1 VSGARSPRPTSRVLV
16 TGGAGFIGTHLVRRL
31 VADRADVTVV
41 DDLSAPSARP
51 VPTDVTW
58 YRLRLPDPRLRAL
71 VAEGRYDQ
79 VYHLAGAAYV
89 PPSIEDPAGD
99 LGNNAAVTLDVL
111 EAVRRGSPAT
121 PVVYTSSA
129 AVYGSPTVLPI
140 AESTPII
147 PVSPYGVSKYAAEQY
162 VSLYARLHGLRT
174 ASLRLFSVFGPGQR
188 KQVVFD
194 IIAKLANDPLHLEVI
209 GAGTEMR
216 DFVYVEDV
224 VAAAIAVMNQAPLHG
239 EVYNVASGTGISIR
253 DLVAAVIAEL
263 GLSPQVRYTGETRP
277 GDALHWIGDVARLKA
292 VGYSP
297 AVSLGEG
304 VRRVAAWYRE
314 TAGQAAGV

>member
-1 VSGARSPRPTSRVLV
+1 MSGARSPRPTSRVLV

-31 VADRADVTVV
+31 IADGADVTVV

-51 VPTDVTW
+51 VPAGVTW
-58 YRLRLPDPRLRAL
+58 YRLRLPDPRFRAL

-99 LGNNAAVTLDVL
+99 LSSNADVTLDVL

-121 PVVYTSSA
+121 PVIFTSSA
-129 AVYGSPTVLPI
+129 AVYGSPPVLPI
-140 AESTPII
+140 PESTPVV

-194 IIAKLANDPLHLEVI
+194 LIAKLANDPQHLEVI

-216 DFVYVEDV
+216 DFVFVEDV
-224 VAAAIAVMNQAPLHG
+224 VAAAVTVMRAAPLEG
-239 EVYNVASGTGISIR
+239 EVYNVASGQGVTIR
-253 DLVAAVIAEL
+253 DLAGHVIEVL
-263 GLSPQVRYTGETRP
+263 GLEPRVTYTGDVRP
-277 GDALHWIGDVARLKA
+277 GDALHWIGEIGRLKA
-292 VGYSP
+292 LGFVP
-297 AVSLGEG
+297 ATSLREG
-304 VRRVAAWYRE
+304 VRRVAEWFAE
-314 TAGQAAGV
+314 LDEKVSA

>member
-1 VSGARSPRPTSRVLV
+1 MSRVLV

-31 VADRADVTVV
+31 AADGAAVTVV

-51 VPTDVTW
+51 VPAGVTW
-58 YRLRLPDPRLRAL
+58 HRLRLPDPRLRTI
-71 VAEGRYDQ
+71 VAEGRFDRI
-79 VYHLAGAAYV
+79 YHLAGAAYV

-99 LGNNAAVTLDVL
+99 LGNNAGVTLDVL

-140 AESTPII
+140 SEQTPIA

-162 VSLYARLHGLRT
+162 VSLYAGLHGLRT

-194 IIAKLANDPLHLEVI
+194 LIAKLAADPDHLEVI

-216 DFVYVEDV
+216 DFVFVEDV
-224 VAAAIAVMNQAPLHG
+224 VAAAIAVMERAPLTG
-239 EVYNVASGTGISIR
+239 EAYNVASGCGITIGE
-253 DLVAAVIAEL
+253 LAGHVADRL
-263 GLSPQVRYTGETRP
+263 GLAPVVSYTGEVRP
-277 GDALHWIGDVARLKA
+277 GDALHWVADITRLRA
-292 VGYSP
+292 LGFAP
-297 AVSLGEG
+297 AVSVREG
-304 VRRVAAWYRE
+304 VRRVAAWYAE
-314 TAGQAAGV
+314 TEARVRA